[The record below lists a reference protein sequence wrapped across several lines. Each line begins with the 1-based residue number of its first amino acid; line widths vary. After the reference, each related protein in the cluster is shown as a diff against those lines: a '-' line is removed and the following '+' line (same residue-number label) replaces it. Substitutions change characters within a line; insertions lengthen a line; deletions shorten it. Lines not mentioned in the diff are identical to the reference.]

1 VIRGVG
7 ATLVAVVALL
17 ACTCGTASASVG
29 AKFGIQD
36 DAWLLYGPG
45 TLDQR
50 LTTLQDLG
58 VHLVRVTLRWDQVA
72 PTRPAQP
79 RDDVDPAYQWGL
91 YGELLDALH
100 TRGLT
105 ALVTLYGAPKWANG
119 GAAPNHL
126 PTDSTSFA
134 DFAYATAVRFP
145 WVRLWTVWNEPNTT
159 ITSVPVS
166 PSLYVTRLL
175 NPGYAALKQASSRN
189 LVAGGVTSP
198 RKTPSG
204 MAPLAFMQGMH
215 AAHAKLDAYA
225 QNPYPLS
232 SLETPTHTSCPQCS
246 YFTMATLPAIRHDL
260 TKYFGA
266 KPLWLTEYGYQT
278 NPPDT
283 LLGVSYLKQAQY
295 LGAAALRVWK
305 QPGVTILIQ
314 FLVRDEPSLGGWQ
327 SGLYTSTG
335 KPKLSAHAFALPLA
349 EASRSGT
356 RVSLW
361 GMVRPGS
368 GARAYVLQVKK
379 GAAWRT
385 VATGRTGASGAFART
400 ITAARGTQVRLSST
414 VLGYPGAALTVS

>member
-17 ACTCGTASASVG
+17 VCANACASTG
-29 AKFGIQD
+29 AQFGIQD

-45 TLDQR
+45 TLEQR
-50 LTTLQDLG
+50 VTTLQGLG
-58 VHLVRVTLRWDQVA
+58 VKLVRVTLRWDQVA
-72 PTRPAQP
+72 PTQPARP
-79 RDDVDPAYQWGL
+79 RDDTDPAYQWGL
-91 YGELLDALH
+91 YGNLLDTLH
-100 TRGLT
+100 QRGLT
-105 ALVTLYGAPKWANG
+105 VLVTLYGAPRWANG
-119 GAAPNHL
+119 GAGPNHL
-126 PTDSTSFA
+126 PADRSSFA
-134 DFAYATAVRFP
+134 DFAYAAAVHFP

-159 ITSVPVS
+159 VTSVPVS
-166 PSLYVTRLL
+166 PSLYVSRLL

-204 MAPLAFMQGMH
+204 MAPLTFMQGMH

-232 SLETPTHTSCPQCS
+232 SLETPTHTSCPRCS
-246 YFTMATLPAIRHDL
+246 YFTMATLPVIRRDVR
-260 TKYFGA
+260 KYFGA

-278 NPPDT
+278 NPPDE
-283 LLGVSYLKQAQY
+283 LLGVSYAKQALY
-295 LGAAALRVWK
+295 LGEAALRVWK

-327 SGLYTSTG
+327 SGLYTATG
-335 KPKLSAHAFALPLA
+335 TPKLSVHAFALPLA
-349 EASRSGT
+349 QASRRGT

-368 GARAYVLQVKK
+368 GARAYVLQVRK
-379 GAAWRT
+379 GAAWRS

-400 ITAARGTQVRLSST
+400 ITAAPGTRVRLWSPA
-414 VLGYPGAALTVS
+414 LGYASPGLTIS